1 MPMTLRLTAAETEAL
16 RETARREHRS
26 MQEVARIAIDEYVTR
41 RDATSRRAPRDD
53 RARGCGAPSPTR
65 EPVTEHLDL
74 DDLLAAAEAAL
85 GRPPDIRDIGILEAA
100 VARTRASVYGE
111 DAYPDLDAKA
121 AALLHSIVT
130 GHALI
135 DGNKRLGWVAVRLFY
150 RLNDRDLR
158 APIDDAFDLVIAI
171 ADGSIRDVASIAAR
185 LRAWSSK
192 LDGAG

>member
-1 MPMTLRLTAAETEAL
+1 M
-16 RETARREHRS
+16 
-26 MQEVARIAIDEYVTR
+26 
-41 RDATSRRAPRDD
+41 
-53 RARGCGAPSPTR
+53 
-65 EPVTEHLDL
+65 TEHLDL

-111 DAYPDLDAKA
+111 DAYPDLGAKA

-150 RLNDRDLR
+150 RLNDRHLR
-158 APIDDAFDLVIAI
+158 APMDSAFDLVAAI
-171 ADGSIRDVASIAAR
+171 ADGSLRDVPEIAAR
-185 LRAWSSK
+185 LRAWSST
-192 LDGAG
+192 LDRAG

>member
-1 MPMTLRLTAAETEAL
+1 M
-16 RETARREHRS
+16 
-26 MQEVARIAIDEYVTR
+26 
-41 RDATSRRAPRDD
+41 
-53 RARGCGAPSPTR
+53 
-65 EPVTEHLDL
+65 TEHLDL

-85 GRPPDIRDIGILEAA
+85 GRPPDVRDIGILEAA

-158 APIDDAFDLVIAI
+158 APIDDAFDLVSAI
-171 ADGSIRDVASIAAR
+171 AEGSLREVASIAAM
-185 LRAWSSK
+185 LRTWSSE
-192 LDGAG
+192 LDSTG

>member
-1 MPMTLRLTAAETEAL
+1 M
-16 RETARREHRS
+16 
-26 MQEVARIAIDEYVTR
+26 
-41 RDATSRRAPRDD
+41 
-53 RARGCGAPSPTR
+53 
-65 EPVTEHLDL
+65 TEHLDL

-85 GRPPDIRDIGILEAA
+85 GRPPDVRDIGILEAA

-158 APIDDAFDLVIAI
+158 APIDDAFDLVSAI
-171 ADGSIRDVASIAAR
+171 AEGSLREVASIAAM
-185 LRAWSSK
+185 LRTWSSE
-192 LDGAG
+192 LDGTG